1 MNFIG
6 IDIGGTVTKAGIY
19 DEKGNEVHVVSQ
31 YAEVL
36 SEQPGFTERNMDEL
50 WQTVCNVVRKVIKQS
65 QVGADSI
72 KGISFSSHGKGLY
85 AIDKKGAPVRN
96 GIISSDTRALDYV
109 KKWYQTGIDKQAYP
123 KGLQQLW
130 TGHPVSLLAWLK
142 DHEPANYDKID
153 AVLMVHDYIR
163 FKFTGEI
170 NAEITNISGSNFYNQ
185 FTSRYDSDMMA
196 LFGIPEVVDKTA
208 PVVNSTDCVGYVTPS
223 AAQES
228 GLCPGTAVFGGFFD
242 VVSSAIASGIDDD
255 KTLSAVAGTWSIATS
270 VTDRI
275 VESDYPYIWGK
286 YCIPDKYFVHEGSPT
301 SASNLS
307 WFVKQFF
314 SDQANCYQEFE
325 QWIGESSDTNL
336 VFLPYLFGSNL
347 AMDLQGGLIGLS
359 GHHTK
364 KDVLAAI
371 YRGIT
376 FSHLVHQDRIIA
388 LNPAINKIRFTGGPS
403 QSKKWTQMYADAAN
417 LPLEVVDIEQA
428 GCRAAALCA
437 AVGKGVYASFSE
449 AIAQTQPE
457 VVIFEPNQ
465 QRHQQLREGYTR
477 YLEVA
482 DALSQVGTVK

>member
-19 DEKGNEVHVVSQ
+19 DEKGNEVHVASQ

-50 WQTVCNVVRKVIKQS
+50 WQTVCNVVKKVIYES
-65 QVGADSI
+65 QVPALSI
-72 KGISFSSHGKGLY
+72 KGISFSSHGKGMY
-85 AIDKKGAPVRN
+85 AIDKQGTPVRN
-96 GIISSDTRALDYV
+96 GIISSDTRALEYV
-109 KKWYQTGIDKQAYP
+109 KKWYHEGIDKQAYS

-142 DHEPANYDKID
+142 DHEPANYDKIG

-163 FKFTGEI
+163 FKFTSEI

-185 FTSRYDSDMMA
+185 FTSQYDSDMMV
-196 LFGIPEVVDKTA
+196 LFGIPEVADKTA
-208 PVVNSTDCVGYVTPS
+208 PVINSTDCVGYITQR
-223 AAQES
+223 AALDC
-228 GLCPGTAVFGGFFD
+228 GLCPGTPVFGGFFD
-242 VVSSAIASGIDDD
+242 VVSSAVASGISDN

-270 VTDRI
+270 VTDHI
-275 VESDYPYIWGK
+275 IENDFPYIWGK
-286 YCIPDKYFVHEGSPT
+286 YCIPGKYFVHEGSPT

-314 SDQANCYQEFE
+314 HNEVDCYQNFE
-325 QWIGESSDTNL
+325 QWIGESTDSQL

-347 AMDLQGGLIGLS
+347 AMDLQGGLFGLS

-364 KDVLAAI
+364 KDVIAAI
-371 YRGIT
+371 YRGIV
-376 FSHLVHQDRIIA
+376 FSHLVHQDRIIS
-388 LNPAINKIRFTGGPS
+388 LNPAITKIRFTGGPS
-403 QSKKWTQMYADAAN
+403 KSKRWTQMYADAAN

-437 AVGKGVYASFSE
+437 AAGAGVYSSFSE
-449 AIAQTQPE
+449 AMAETQSD
-457 VVIFEPNQ
+457 VMLFEPHQ
-465 QRHQQLREGYTR
+465 QRHDLLREGYSR
-477 YLEVA
+477 YLQVA
-482 DALSQVGTVK
+482 QSLSTTGTVK